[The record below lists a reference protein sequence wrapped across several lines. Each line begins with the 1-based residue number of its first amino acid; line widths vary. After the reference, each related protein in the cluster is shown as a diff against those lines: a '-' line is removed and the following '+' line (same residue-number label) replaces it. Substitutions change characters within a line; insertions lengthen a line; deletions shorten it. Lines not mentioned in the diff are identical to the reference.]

1 VNQKNFINNYQ
12 PPFWGWW
19 AGSGAWGENSS
30 FANFGRALACAIC
43 KCAVLWVG
51 FLFFFSLLNQQK
63 TIIGAGFQPC
73 CQRLRV

>member
-1 VNQKNFINNYQ
+1 MNNYQ
-12 PPFWGWW
+12 PPFLGWW

-51 FLFFFSLLNQQK
+51 FLFFFSLLNQ
-63 TIIGAGFQPC
+63 
-73 CQRLRV
+73 